1 MIIDVDMMMTRSRTL
16 AAAPADAVTLSN
28 SNSMV
33 IVNKQAQTRSHHI
46 LRGIKRSPSSSP
58 HSSSR
63 RSRSQVAKKYLIR
76 ITMVVVQICLCC
88 FLYLSLSKFFF
99 LCVEKEVLYSSGR
112 RLCIILE

>member
-16 AAAPADAVTLSN
+16 AAATADAVTLSN

-46 LRGIKRSPSSSP
+46 LRGIKRSPSSP

-63 RSRSQVAKKYLIR
+63 RSRSQVAKKIFNKNNNGSG
-76 ITMVVVQICLCC
+76 TNLCAVSC
-88 FLYLSLSKFFF
+88 IFLYLS
-99 LCVEKEVLYSSGR
+99 
-112 RLCIILE
+112 I